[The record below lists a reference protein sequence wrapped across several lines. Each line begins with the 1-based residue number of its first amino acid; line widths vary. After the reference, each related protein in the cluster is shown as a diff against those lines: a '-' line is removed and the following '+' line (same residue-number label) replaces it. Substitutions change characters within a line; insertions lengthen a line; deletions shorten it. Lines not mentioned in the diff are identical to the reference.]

1 MTLPA
6 IFRLTVGKRVFGL
19 DALRAFAIL
28 MVMVQH
34 SSMWVSPRFTFF
46 HEFVRHYDGVAIFFV
61 LSGFLIGGI
70 LIRTLETNGAKPSK
84 LWDFWVRR
92 WIRTIP
98 PYFLALLVVMPL
110 ELRHSDF
117 SASTY
122 EPYFV
127 FLQNFNWTHPPAF
140 LEAWSLAV
148 EEWFYL
154 LSAPMSFLLTSLLKP
169 RFGVLLAAGLFL
181 VGSTAYRYHYL
192 QGYQPTTWQDWDA
205 HFRKIVLLRLDSLM
219 YGVLAAWVAYYHRAA
234 WLRTKWPLFMVG
246 FIGLSLIANPVSP
259 TDLTLFTCVFSF
271 SCASLGV
278 ACMLPV
284 LSEWKQA
291 NGLVANTLTHI
302 SLISYSL
309 YLLHGTVVNFN
320 IALPLATTLPL
331 PHGLRPLLGLGILWV
346 VSLPLATLMYK
357 HFEVPV
363 MNLRTRLK

>member
-6 IFRLTVGKRVFGL
+6 IFRLTSGKRVFGL

-28 MVMVQH
+28 MVMLQH

-61 LSGFLIGGI
+61 LSGFLIGNI
-70 LIRTLETNGAKPSK
+70 LIRTLEANGARPGK

-92 WIRTIP
+92 WIRTVP
-98 PYFLALLVVMPL
+98 PYLLALLVVMPL

-122 EPYFV
+122 GPYFV
-127 FLQNFNWTHPPAF
+127 FLQNFNWVHPPAF
-140 LEAWSLAV
+140 IEAWSLAV

-154 LSAPMSFLLTSLLKP
+154 LSAPTSFLLTGLLKP
-169 RFGVLLAAGLFL
+169 RYGVLLAAGLFL
-181 VGSTAYRYHYL
+181 VGSTVYRYHYF
-192 QGYQPTTWQDWDA
+192 QGYQPPTWQEWDA

-219 YGVLAAWVAYYHRAA
+219 YGVLAAWVASYHRVA
-234 WLRTKWPLFMVG
+234 WLRAKWPLFVAG
-246 FIGLSLIANPVSP
+246 FVALSLIANPVSP
-259 TDLTLFTCVFSF
+259 ADLTLFACVFSF

-278 ACMLPV
+278 ACMLPL

-291 NGLVANTLTHI
+291 RGFVASALTHI
-302 SLISYSL
+302 SLVSYSL
-309 YLLHGTVVNFN
+309 YLLHGTVVNLN
-320 IALPLATTLPL
+320 IALPLATSLPL
-331 PHGLRPLLGLGILWV
+331 PQALRPLTGLTLLWV

-357 HFEVPV
+357 YFEVPV
-363 MNLRTRLK
+363 MSLRNRLK